1 MERNRNGIASTFIAG
16 TKFPCDR
23 ARPDRRQ
30 KQRDDRCDGPRKVGA
45 AVHRQL
51 HPLMMVSAKGRK
63 GSTRFYR
70 SLRGIAILS
79 MRLSLMV
86 HRDHPCGLRLR
97 VLAYWG
103 CVTRGNRFDRGRS
116 EGLIVKSTLRFV
128 QLAVVAAAV
137 TLASPALAVT
147 DIMWWHA
154 MSGELGRQLD
164 KLAADFNASQSE
176 YRIVPTYKGNYS
188 ETATATMMA
197 ARGAI
202 YPVFELMRDEQE
214 AFSTAAYLPAIT
226 GYYTDVAGNMLSF
239 PFNSSTPILY
249 YNKNLFR
256 AAGLDPEVAPKTWG
270 EVGAAAKRLRA
281 YGAVC
286 GFTTSWPS
294 WINVENFSAFH
305 NLPMSTKANGFDG
318 LDAVLT
324 FNNPLMVRHVAQL
337 AEWQATKMFDYSG
350 RATSAEPR
358 FQNGE
363 CGIFIGSSATRADI
377 RANSKFEVGYGMLP
391 YWPDVEG
398 APQNTTI
405 GGATLWVLRDR
416 PRDEYKG
423 VAKFFG
429 FLSKPEIQAV
439 WHQNTGYLPIT
450 RAAFELTR
458 AQGFY
463 DRNPG
468 TAISI
473 EQITLKAPTLNSR
486 GVRLGSFV
494 LIRDVIDD
502 ELEQAFSGK
511 KSAQAALDSAVERGN
526 RLLRQFERA
535 NPDR

>member
-1 MERNRNGIASTFIAG
+1 VNSPF
-16 TKFPCDR
+16 
-23 ARPDRRQ
+23 
-30 KQRDDRCDGPRKVGA
+30 
-45 AVHRQL
+45 
-51 HPLMMVSAKGRK
+51 
-63 GSTRFYR
+63 
-70 SLRGIAILS
+70 
-79 MRLSLMV
+79 
-86 HRDHPCGLRLR
+86 R
-97 VLAYWG
+97 VLQ
-103 CVTRGNRFDRGRS
+103 F
-116 EGLIVKSTLRFV
+116 
-128 QLAVVAAAV
+128 AAAALLV
-137 TLASPALAVT
+137 ATASPARAVT

-154 MSGELGRQLD
+154 MSGELGRQLE

-176 YRIVPTYKGNYS
+176 YRVVPSYKGNYT
-188 ETATATMMA
+188 ETVMASIFAFRSRSQPAIVQVNEIATATMMA

-202 YPVFELMRDEQE
+202 YPVFELMRDQSE
-214 AFSTAAYLPAIT
+214 AFSPAAYLPAVT
-226 GYYTDVAGNMLSF
+226 GYYTDVGGNMLSF
-239 PFNSSTPILY
+239 PFNASTPILY

-256 AAGLDPEVAPKTWG
+256 AAGLDPEMAPKTWP

-281 YGAVC
+281 SGAVC

-305 NLPMSTKANGFDG
+305 NLPISTKANGFNG
-318 LDAVLT
+318 LDAVLN
-324 FNNPLMVRHVAQL
+324 FNNPLVVRHVAQL
-337 AEWQATKMFDYSG
+337 AEWQAGKVFDYSG

-377 RANSKFEVGYGMLP
+377 KANSKFEIGYGMLP
-391 YWPDVEG
+391 YWPDVAG
-398 APQNTTI
+398 APQNTII

-429 FLSKPEIQAV
+429 FLSKPEVQAS
-439 WHQNTGYLPIT
+439 WHQNTGYLPVT
-450 RAAFELTR
+450 RAAFDLTR

-473 EQITLKAPTLNSR
+473 EQMTLKPPTENSK
-486 GVRLGSFV
+486 GIRLGSFV

-502 ELEQAFSGK
+502 ELEQAFAGK
-511 KSAQAALDSAVERGN
+511 KSAQAAMDSAVERGN

>member
-1 MERNRNGIASTFIAG
+1 M
-16 TKFPCDR
+16 
-23 ARPDRRQ
+23 
-30 KQRDDRCDGPRKVGA
+30 
-45 AVHRQL
+45 
-51 HPLMMVSAKGRK
+51 AK
-63 GSTRFYR
+63 
-70 SLRGIAILS
+70 
-79 MRLSLMV
+79 
-86 HRDHPCGLRLR
+86 P
-97 VLAYWG
+97 
-103 CVTRGNRFDRGRS
+103 
-116 EGLIVKSTLRFV
+116 TLRFL
-128 QLAVVAAAV
+128 QLAAVAAV
-137 TLASPALAVT
+137 VGLASPAWAVT

-154 MSGELGRQLD
+154 MSGELGRQLE

-176 YRIVPTYKGNYS
+176 YRVVPSYKGNYT
-188 ETATATMMA
+188 ETVTAAIFAFRSRSQPAIVQVNEIATATMMA

-202 YPVFELMRDEQE
+202 YPVFELMRDEKE
-214 AFSTAAYLPAIT
+214 AFSPAAYLPAVT
-226 GYYTDVAGNMLSF
+226 GYYADVAGNMLSF
-239 PFNSSTPILY
+239 PFNASTPILY
-249 YNKNLFR
+249 YNKTLFR
-256 AAGLDPEVAPKTWG
+256 AAGLDPEIVPKTWA

-281 YGAVC
+281 SGVAC

-305 NLPMSTKANGFDG
+305 NLPISTRANGFDG

-324 FNNPLMVRHVAQL
+324 FNNPVMVRHIAQL
-337 AEWQATKMFDYSG
+337 AEWQAGKVFDYSG
-350 RATSAEPR
+350 RATTAEPR

-363 CGIFIGSSATRADI
+363 CGIFVGSSATRADI
-377 RANSKFEVGYGMLP
+377 KANSKFEVGYGMLP
-391 YWPDVEG
+391 YWPDVKG
-398 APQNTTI
+398 APQNTII

-416 PRDEYKG
+416 PRAEYKG

-429 FLSKPEIQAV
+429 YLSKPEIQAA
-439 WHQNTGYLPIT
+439 WHQNTGYLPVT
-450 RAAFELTR
+450 RAAFDLTR

-473 EQITLKAPTLNSR
+473 EQITLKPPTENSR

-502 ELEQAFSGK
+502 ELEQAFAGK